1 MYLKQNRNSAGR
13 IILTFYRSYRD
24 TNGKPKS
31 KLVKT
36 IGFLDELQKDYD
48 DPVLHFKH
56 EATRLS
62 SLEKEEASSFSFS
75 PNLKEITP
83 VDLDV
88 SKNLGYAYLQKIYY
102 DLGLSS
108 FFKNKQ
114 RSTNIQY
121 NLNNV
126 IRMLVYS
133 RILYPDSKASS
144 FKNSSRFF
152 EKMAP
157 TLDSVYDALSRVANW
172 QDELQRHLHESVRTL
187 YGRDDEKAYFDC
199 TNYYFEINEED
210 DLRRKG
216 PSKEHRKSPIIQ
228 MGLLMDTNGIP
239 MAYRTFPGNESEKV
253 NLRPVIDRCR
263 RDYDLKRIIVVADKG
278 LNTSDNIFYIQGK
291 HDGYIYSQSIRGA
304 DKEFK
309 DWVTDLTEYQ
319 LNPTY
324 LDEET
329 IIKDSNCRDL
339 HDIKMMKSR
348 TIGKSLKIKAEN
360 GSRTHSI
367 TIKQKQIVY
376 FSLKF
381 KKRAQ
386 HERQNA
392 VEKAKRMII
401 NPGSYASATNYGANQ
416 YVKAYIQNKETGEM
430 TAVAAMSKKEKNR
443 IEKLKKA
450 YEENSSETAI
460 NDYTKYIESLEL
472 SLDTELIKEQEKYDG
487 YYSVVTSEF
496 DKSDQEILQIYRG
509 LWKIEE
515 SFKITKS
522 ELKARPVYLSDSKR
536 IEAHF
541 FTCFLSLMILRIVEH
556 LTEREYSP
564 HQLIDSLRKFDY
576 VPLGENLYQCVYRD
590 KLLASLDTVMG
601 LDLSHRY
608 MRLGDIKKILAV
620 SKK

>member
-348 TIGKSLKIKAEN
+348 TIGKSIKIKAEN